1 MPKPSDQNK
10 RKKIRASKNHMV
22 WKRGFRSRE
31 PSKSMKLRANAVIL
45 TAVLLSALGL
55 SVNLFRI
62 MVLQHDEYTEMANS
76 RQFNTVTLSAARGSI
91 YDANGAVLAQ
101 SATVYKIFLDPGL
114 FRKEM
119 ELVEKR
125 NEELREAARKKQ
137 ESGETA
143 KADVVEPE
151 EIKRQVVEYLS
162 ETLEL
167 DQKKVEEA
175 FDKDSNY
182 VVLKKQVEK
191 SRADRIIE
199 FINEIHVAGSGR
211 TISLASVSR
220 LSDTKRYYPQNELAA
235 SVIGF
240 DNADGHGFYGV
251 EKYYDAYLSGVDGR
265 NITAVDANGNAMP
278 YRYSKT
284 YPAQDGDD
292 VYMTLD
298 MTIQTY
304 LDNAVNDMVETF
316 RVAKKGCGI
325 MLNAKTGAV
334 IAMSTSGGFDANTP
348 YEVYDRERRTEINS
362 IFNDK
367 MRLDELNKAYEDQ
380 WRNKCISETYVP
392 GSVFKVFTASA
403 GLEEDKVKYY
413 GDSFTCYGSETVAG
427 KEIHC
432 SNHRGHGTQTFE
444 EILLHSCNPGFI
456 QIGQRLGKELF
467 CKYFDAFGLSEKTG
481 IDLPGETSS
490 ISTPVSKMSAVD
502 LAASSYGQNNSLT
515 PIEMVTGY
523 AAVVNGG
530 YLLKPYVVSKVVD
543 KSGNVVLSNE
553 KTVRRQVISEETSA
567 EMRRALQFVVDG
579 NYKSNAYIKGYKIG
593 GKSGTAEKL
602 PTDEYAA
609 SYCCFAPA
617 DDPEIVLL
625 IMADEPYNGDERYY
639 GATVCAPYC
648 RSVLEKTL
656 PYLGYYPEY
665 TEEEAAHKDITV
677 PMLIDM
683 SVSDAQRAL
692 DAQGLKYELSGE
704 GDIVTMQMPITGTT
718 VAKGGTVMLF
728 TEGSPRSEMIEVPP
742 IAGTGKTLEQVN
754 DMLAELGLNYVAKG
768 SMDSSSQVSHQN
780 VRAGTMVEKW
790 SVIELSF
797 GSDDDRG

>member
-1 MPKPSDQNK
+1 MPKSSDQNT
-10 RKKIRASKNHMV
+10 RKKIRASRNQT
-22 WKRGFRSRE
+22 WKRGFRSRG

-45 TAVLLSALGL
+45 SAVLLSALAL

-62 MVLQHDEYTEMANS
+62 MVMQHDEYTEMANS

-119 ELVEKR
+119 ELVEDR
-125 NEELREAARKKQ
+125 NKELREAALKKQ
-137 ESGETA
+137 EAGGTE
-143 KADVVEPE
+143 KADVVEPA
-151 EIKRQVVEYLS
+151 EIKKIVVEYLA

-167 DQKKVEEA
+167 DQQKIRDA
-175 FDKDSNY
+175 FDQDSNY

-191 SRADRIIE
+191 SRADRILD
-199 FINEIHVAGSGR
+199 FISDIHIAGSGR
-211 TISLASVSR
+211 TISLASISR

-251 EKYYDAYLSGVDGR
+251 EKKYDKYLSGIDGR

-304 LDNAVNDMVETF
+304 LENAVNDMVDTF
-316 RVAKKGCGI
+316 KVAKKGCGI

-334 IAMSTSGGFDANTP
+334 IAMATSGGFDANAP
-348 YEVYDRERRTEINS
+348 YEIYDSQKRTEING

-367 MRLDELNKAYEDQ
+367 MRLDALNAAYEDQ

-403 GLEEDKVKYY
+403 GLEEDKVSYY
-413 GDSFTCYGSETVAG
+413 NDSFTCLGAEIVAG
-427 KEIHC
+427 QTIHC
-432 SNHRGHGTQTFE
+432 SNHSGHGTQTFE

-481 IDLPGETSS
+481 IDLPGESSS
-490 ISTPVSKMSAVD
+490 IYTPLNAMGPVE

-543 KSGNVVLSNE
+543 QAGNVVLANE

-567 EMRRALQFVVDG
+567 EMRKALQFVVDG
-579 NYKSNAYIKGYKIG
+579 NDKSNAYIKGYKIG
-593 GKSGTAEKL
+593 GKSGTSEKL
-602 PTDEYAA
+602 PTDQFVA

-648 RSVLEKTL
+648 RSVLEKSL
-656 PYLGYYPEY
+656 PYLGFYPEY
-665 TEEEAAHKDITV
+665 TEEEAAHKDVTV
-677 PMLIDM
+677 PMLIDND
-683 SVSDAQRAL
+683 VNEAKKTL
-692 DAQGLKYELSGE
+692 DSIGLKCEII
-704 GDIVTMQMPITGTT
+704 GDGSLVTMQQPITGNS
-718 VAKGGTVMLF
+718 VAKGGTILLYTDSSTKPETV
-728 TEGSPRSEMIEVPP
+728 IVPQ
-742 IAGTGKTLEQVN
+742 IAGTGMTLEQAN
-754 DMLAELGLNYVAKG
+754 ELLTEMHLNYVAKG
-768 SMDSSSQVSHQN
+768 SMLEKSQAVQQN
-780 VRAGTMVEKW
+780 IKAGTAVEEW
-790 SVIELSF
+790 TVIELGF
-797 GSDDDRG
+797 GTNDDIG